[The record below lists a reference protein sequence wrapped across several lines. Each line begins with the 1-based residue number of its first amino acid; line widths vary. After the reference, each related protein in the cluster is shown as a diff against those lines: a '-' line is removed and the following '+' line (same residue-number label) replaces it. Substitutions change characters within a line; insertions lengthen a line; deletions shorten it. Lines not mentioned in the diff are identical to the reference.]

1 MGEQS
6 GINKIQDLKPG
17 MEQIN
22 VLVRVLQVNEP
33 RVVQTRNGTR
43 RLSEAIVGDE
53 SGRTKLT
60 LWGKHAGTLKD
71 GQVVMIKGA
80 WTSVY
85 KGQVQL
91 NAGSKTVIEEASPE
105 SVPEASEIPETSPT
119 APEMPRRGGFRG
131 GRGGGRG
138 FKGGRGG
145 YQGRRRSSQESES
158 EEDEE

>member
-6 GINKIQDLKPG
+6 GISKIQDLKPG

-22 VLVRVLQVNEP
+22 VIVRVLQVNEP
-33 RVVQTRNGTR
+33 RIVQTRNGTR

-91 NAGSKTVIEEASPE
+91 NAGSKTVIEEASQE
-105 SVPEASEIPETSPT
+105 SVPEADEIPQNSPT
-119 APEMPRRGGFRG
+119 APDMPRRSGGFRG
-131 GRGGGRG
+131 GRGGRG
-138 FKGGRGG
+138 FRGGRQ
-145 YQGRRRSSQESES
+145 QGRRRGG
-158 EEDEE
+158 EEEEEEE